1 MTSTMQNSKVVIPEY
16 PITVNLG
23 EWVIEHPECDSIC
36 ERIGTGPN
44 YLIYAYATDKD
55 GNGDLEELRDEKF
68 SEKKILEG
76 VSLDGIRR
84 LI

>member
-1 MTSTMQNSKVVIPEY
+1 MTSTTQNANVVIPEY

-23 EWVIEHPECDSIC
+23 EWVIAHPECDSIC

-44 YLIYAYATDKD
+44 YLIYAYATGKE
-55 GNGDLEELRDEKF
+55 GNGDLEDLRDEKF
-68 SEKKILEG
+68 SDKKILEG

>member
-1 MTSTMQNSKVVIPEY
+1 MTNTMQNSKVVIPEY

-36 ERIGTGPN
+36 ERIGPN